1 MSEFFLRILNMSI
14 SASWIVLAVL
24 LLRLPLKKAPKWI
37 TVLLWGIVAVRLICP
52 FTARSVMSLIPSAEP
67 VSLQI
72 ATDPAPQ
79 IHTGIAFFNNAVNPV
94 IEGSLAPTPEASVN
108 PLQILIP
115 LISALWA
122 CGVAAMLLYTA
133 ISFFNLKRKIGTAVL
148 LRDGIYQS
156 EAISSPFVLG
166 IFKPVIYLPFS
177 ILPRDA
183 ENVIAHERAHIQRK
197 DHLIKPIGFLILS
210 LHWFNPLMWLGYV
223 LLCRDIELACD
234 EKVIKGL
241 TREERADYSQSLLT
255 CSTHRRAV
263 AACPLAFGEVSVK
276 ERVRSVLSYKKP
288 AFWIIAAA
296 LLVCAVLAVC
306 FLTDPPSDE
315 VSVPGD
321 RYYLLIGAEG
331 VTSIEVSTPNSGG
344 GCVNAN
350 GTSFEKGEKVWL
362 EWLDGFTDLR
372 GVTITAMGK
381 NGTVLYGLS
390 IPAGISQG
398 EMVDLVSGDGW
409 LLAPE
414 GYLPSLSQTGGADA
428 PETVVLSPVTVDLKE
443 KFPEYFQLDASGGL
457 AVYIWQ
463 MARDSYSCG
472 LLPVKDGAPSKDE
485 IWNLHKAPASL
496 DEMRAIVDYYMTEK
510 GVTKSQVEIRAVA
523 MPHSSY
529 AYTIDNQY
537 RHRLH
542 DLFWSHVPV
551 EESPFTIPTID
562 TAVFDLD
569 GDGVKE
575 ECSLMHGPTSGLFT
589 FIFYAYEKGALEY
602 YNVFQSPYTA
612 LFFEQTESGETVL
625 FAIEGD
631 TKHRITIGVKEGNIV
646 LSGGEKDFSY
656 WGTQGLSAPDAFSL
670 LPKKY
675 NDSPIQETSQS
686 DSDWI
691 RLPTKTDFPDAEKHR
706 FYKTEIQSY
715 TVENE
720 TVYGYAVYHRL
731 FKHCL
736 DCDEIVEATEHYPC
750 QINNQLCQ
758 GGCLE
763 GMKRTERY

>member
-37 TVLLWGIVAVRLICP
+37 TVLLWGIVAIRLISP
-52 FTARSVMSLIPSAEP
+52 FTVESVISLIPSAET
-67 VSLQI
+67 VSPQI
-72 ATDPAPQ
+72 TTDPAPQ
-79 IHTGIAFFNNAVNPV
+79 IHTGISFFNNAVNPV
-94 IEGSLAPTPEASVN
+94 IENSLAPTPEASVN
-108 PLQILIP
+108 PLQVWIP
-115 LISALWA
+115 LISALWV
-122 CGVAAMLLYTA
+122 CGVAGMLCYTA
-133 ISFFNLKRKIGTAVL
+133 VSYFALKRKIGAAVL
-148 LRDGIYQS
+148 LRDEIYQS
-156 EAISSPFVLG
+156 ESVFSPFVLG
-166 IFKPVIYLPFS
+166 LFKPKIYLPFS
-177 ILPRDA
+177 VSPQDA

-197 DHLIKPIGFLILS
+197 DHLIKPIGFLLLS

-223 LLCRDIELACD
+223 LLCHDIELACD
-234 EKVIKGL
+234 EKVIKKL
-241 TREERADYSQSLLT
+241 SRAERANYSQSLLT
-255 CSTHRRAV
+255 YSVRRRAV
-263 AACPLAFGEVSVK
+263 AACPLAFGESNVK
-276 ERVRSVLSYKKP
+276 ERIRSVLNYKKP

-296 LLVCAVLAVC
+296 LLAIAALAVC
-306 FLTDPPSDE
+306 FLTDPPKKEEGSE
-315 VSVPGD
+315 KD

-331 VTSIEVSTPNSGG
+331 VTSIDVSTPRSGG

-350 GTSFEKGEKVWL
+350 GKSFEKGEKVWL

-372 GVTITAMGK
+372 GVSITAMAK
-381 NGTVLYGLS
+381 DGTVLYGLS
-390 IPAGISQG
+390 IPTGISQG
-398 EMVDLVSGDGW
+398 EMVNLVSGDGW

-428 PETVVLSPVTVDLKE
+428 PETVILSPVTVDLKE
-443 KFPEYFQLDASGGL
+443 KFPDYFQLDASGGL

-472 LLPVKDGAPSKDE
+472 LLPVKDGTPSKDE
-485 IWNLHKAPASL
+485 IWDLHKAPASL

-542 DLFWSHVPV
+542 DLFWSHVPA

-575 ECSLMHGPTSGLFT
+575 ECSLMHGPTSGLST

-612 LFFEQTESGETVL
+612 LSFEQTESGETAL
-625 FAIEGD
+625 FATEGD
-631 TKHRITIGVKEGNIV
+631 ALHQIKIDVKDGNVV
-646 LSGGEKDFSY
+646 LSEGEKNFSY
-656 WGTQGLSAPDAFSL
+656 WGKQGLSAPDAFSL

-675 NDSPIQETSQS
+675 DDT
-686 DSDWI
+686 
-691 RLPTKTDFPDAEKHR
+691 
-706 FYKTEIQSY
+706 
-715 TVENE
+715 
-720 TVYGYAVYHRL
+720 
-731 FKHCL
+731 
-736 DCDEIVEATEHYPC
+736 
-750 QINNQLCQ
+750 
-758 GGCLE
+758 
-763 GMKRTERY
+763 